1 MCIPGIFNNGRFMNM
16 TYDMIHGGLAGSMNL
31 MFNQNFEHSMTFPTL
46 YTMPN
51 NIFNFSPYG
60 TIGSNNY
67 LLDPTFPIFQSQFG
81 MGGNFGGYGM
91 PMMPW
96 MNPEMMKKM
105 WSFDGTDSTS
115 SSTDPTTRKY
125 NKMLSLL
132 RNIANSDEV
141 KQTVKDQIN
150 DAIRNCKGKTEEKL
164 EKLTEIYEKL
174 DKEVVKNALK
184 EANNIGYAKQSTSEK
199 DSFRANL
206 EAIGFEYG
214 NGEIDKL
221 LNKLHTDI
229 KEIKSDGSVTGPSL
243 AGAVNEDNILDYIS
257 SWNTKYADYENDSD
271 KRILSHIA
279 EYYNSMSD
287 GEGTVRSNLINPLVD
302 ALKNKADDV
311 KTDLPKEEK
320 AKIEKAIKELDSSW
334 GNGDEISE
342 EMIEAFDK
350 LYVLVRMAALA
361 NFNEEVIGYYGELD
375 EDLFNEE
382 LFTKETI
389 EDLKAE
395 GFSKSAI
402 EEANENVEVSDD
414 EDDAD
419 GTSTDET
426 ESSSTSSTTPL
437 TSGQVER
444 AYELG
449 KTLFEDL
456 NGWTSDNDWAN
467 IKVTLKSINES
478 NVLEVI
484 RQFNYSSD
492 NCGSSMSW
500 QNIFGTGHTE
510 CFFEWVSREDEGNK
524 AETQKTVLQYV
535 IKRAEAKQKS
545 ASAELKAEY
554 KDYIK
559 DLKTYMNEIG
569 TEGLSKSSA
578 IYVDKI
584 IKKLIDLEEKPAV
597 ELNAKSSGDTWG
609 SIGGCA
615 AVGAT
620 IGACVGGPIGAAIGG
635 GIGAAVG
642 WVSSWF

>member
-31 MFNQNFEHSMTFPTL
+31 MFNQNIEHCMTFPTL

-115 SSTDPTTRKY
+115 SSTDSTTRKY

-132 RNIANSDEV
+132 KNIANSDEV

-174 DKEVVKNALK
+174 DKEVVKKALR
-184 EANNIGYAKQSTSEK
+184 EANNIGYAKKSSAEK
-199 DSFRANL
+199 DSFRTNL

-214 NGEIDKL
+214 NGEVDKL

-257 SWNTKYADYENDSD
+257 SWNTKFADYENDSD

-279 EYYNSMSD
+279 EYYNNMSD

-311 KTDLPKEEK
+311 KDDLPKSEK
-320 AKIEKAIKELDSSW
+320 AKIDKAVKELTSAWD
-334 GNGDEISE
+334 NGDEISDD
-342 EMIEAFDK
+342 MIEAFDK

-375 EDLFNEE
+375 EDLFNED
-382 LFTKETI
+382 LFTEETI

-395 GFSKSAI
+395 GFTKEAI
-402 EEANENVEVSDD
+402 KKANEKVEVSGKDDDGDDAGDSGKAKTEGKQSTVLTDD
-414 EDDAD
+414 EKKAYHV
-419 GTSTDET
+419 GWGAMYLLEGYTTDSEWGDIR
-426 ESSSTSSTTPL
+426 SRVL
-437 TSGQVER
+437 QVNSRNVLEFLRGCR
-444 AYELG
+444 AYE
-449 KTLFEDL
+449 
-456 NGWTSDNDWAN
+456 
-467 IKVTLKSINES
+467 
-478 NVLEVI
+478 
-484 RQFNYSSD
+484 D
-492 NCGSSMSW
+492 NCAGNW
-500 QNIFGTGHTE
+500 FADCDDG
-510 CFFEWVSREDEGNK
+510 FFEQSGNESREDSTILGIQKPVLEALIKCIDENINDPRISEGNK
-524 AETQKTVLQYV
+524 ALLKKYKGE
-535 IKRAEAKQKS
+535 IDDAK
-545 ASAELKAEY
+545 
-554 KDYIK
+554 
-559 DLKTYMNEIG
+559 
-569 TEGLSKSSA
+569 KSSSA
-578 IYVDKI
+578 AGRYMDNIV
-584 IKKLIDLEEKPAV
+584 LEIHGILKPI
-597 ELNAKSSGDTWG
+597 LGLG
-609 SIGGCA
+609 
-615 AVGAT
+615 
-620 IGACVGGPIGAAIGG
+620 
-635 GIGAAVG
+635 
-642 WVSSWF
+642 